1 MLLSTAARRLF
12 GLLAAVSW
20 VALGHPHVQLLGS
33 LATRLRGARIG
44 QQAPASFVEVERLL
58 HRRRLNSEPE
68 ADENGVEQMAVLDN
82 IASDEDC
89 KASCVNTAPC
99 NIMVYDPV
107 KATCVLATVKGD
119 GDVLTLDGSVVK
131 GDAIADGRENMVE
144 HKKDEDKAEEDGD
157 SVEKDEDK
165 AEEGG
170 DSVEKAED
178 KAEEDGDSVEKAA
191 EESVEE
197 ADAKKAEEDA
207 LKKKA
212 DEEEEERAA
221 SAAAAEHEAKVAELD
236 ADRRMAEQEADEQ
249 VRISKDAKAAEI
261 EELEKLETP
270 EEKEAKM
277 RESGA
282 MEAFEG
288 ALEDEASFSTTVV
301 ATFDASNVDCS
312 SCAQHGRSHHHH
324 HHRR

>member
-157 SVEKDEDK
+157 SVEK
-165 AEEGG
+165 
-170 DSVEKAED
+170 AED

-312 SCAQHGRSHHHH
+312 SCAQHGRSRHHH

>member
-157 SVEKDEDK
+157 SVEKAEDK
-165 AEEGG
+165 AE
-170 DSVEKAED
+170 
-178 KAEEDGDSVEKAA
+178 EEDGDSVEKAA

-312 SCAQHGRSHHHH
+312 SCAQHGRSRHHH